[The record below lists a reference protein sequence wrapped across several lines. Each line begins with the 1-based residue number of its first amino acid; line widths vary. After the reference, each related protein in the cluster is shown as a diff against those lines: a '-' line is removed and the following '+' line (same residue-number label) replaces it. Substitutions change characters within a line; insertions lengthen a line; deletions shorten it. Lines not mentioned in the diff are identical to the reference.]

1 MQFISTRPL
10 FICEALE
17 TCKETSNCCAHKRPH
32 IKDERCIP
40 KVCRFGPEGKE
51 IDCVKVDAEK
61 KPETVTKAEIV
72 AEVTKQ
78 VKEIPGIE
86 LAGPV
91 TVKEPEKIEILD
103 TPPKVSKKGGRKK
116 V

>member
-1 MQFISTRPL
+1 MQRQQ
-10 FICEALE
+10 FICEAIE
-17 TCKETSNCCAHKRPH
+17 TCTEKAQCCPHKQPH

-40 KVCRFGPEGKE
+40 KVCRFGPKDKE
-51 IDCVKVDAEK
+51 IDCVPVGK
-61 KPETVTKAEIV
+61 KPEPVTKAEIV